1 MPGEKCKALPLG
13 MTAPWTNPAPLA
25 DVPDGEVN
33 LLHRSAWSDVN
44 NPLRVEFKPWYD
56 IPPPVPGSERVDVFL
71 DDERNVI
78 ETKTWALPMSDSD
91 YFIEV
96 SANKLP
102 EGEHKLGFIMTNF
115 DDVPDVSDLYTITI
129 DKTAPLLATDSTLIF
144 PPEVS
149 PPQTITAAYLAD
161 PANNNEVLATVPDYS
176 EKKVGDVITWYWET
190 SPGGQQ
196 VAGTKTLELADLG
209 VPVKVAFSGDL
220 IRRGNGEFYASYR
233 VRDRAGNGD
242 DVLSTPQ
249 PMKVYIRPPTP
260 RKYPSVKGVSNNN
273 GSGEMNALLGRDGL
287 TVVVEASE
295 IDPLEEVVVDFVGA
309 EGVGSATGVKPIIAG
324 GLEFA
329 IPASV
334 VAANIPV
341 SGKGTPISVYYWA
354 GYDTVHSA
362 VFALTV
368 NALSPDALGRVN
380 CLQAQTGSPVTL
392 SKNDV
397 PLTGANLVIAKWPYQ
412 AAGQLMQVWAD
423 VAGVET
429 FFVDGVPND
438 TDGTFNSLLP
448 KDYVDALPINSR
460 LSLRA
465 SVSFDEGRSYI
476 PFGGLPL
483 KIIA

>member
-1 MPGEKCKALPLG
+1 MLSTNALALLPPPS
-13 MTAPWTNPAPLA
+13 TDPAPLPDIA
-25 DVPDGEVN
+25 DGEETN
-33 LLHRSAWSDVN
+33 LLARAAWSDPF
-44 NPLRVEFKPWYD
+44 NPLKVKFELWENSQPSEQDPEQIQIFLGTVEVGKKVWTAPINANDLF
-56 IPPPVPGSERVDVFL
+56 VP
-71 DDERNVI
+71 I
-78 ETKTWALPMSDSD
+78 
-91 YFIEV
+91 
-96 SANKLP
+96 SADRLL
-102 EGEHKLGFIMTNF
+102 EGEHELHYLVTIWSQTTQGSKVF
-115 DDVPDVSDLYTITI
+115 TITI
-129 DKTAPLLATDSTLIF
+129 DKNSPLLATDSTLIF

-149 PPQTITAAYLAD
+149 PPNSITAAYLAD
-161 PANNNEVLATVPDYS
+161 PANNDQVLATIPDYV

-196 VAGTKTLELADLG
+196 VAGTKVLELADLS
-209 VPVKVAFSGDL
+209 VPVQVALSGDL
-220 IRRGNGEFYASYR
+220 LRQNNGAFFVSYR

-249 PMKVYIRPPTP
+249 PMNVYIRPPTP

-324 GLEFA
+324 GFEFA

-354 GYDTVHSA
+354 GLDTVHSA

-380 CLQAQTGSPVTL
+380 CLQAQTGSPATL

-460 LSLRA
+460 LSLHA
-465 SVSFDEGRSYI
+465 SVSFDEGRSYL